1 MNLML
6 LPLIIIIFGSLV
18 MVVLIAYKRSLT
30 ACHWLTGII
39 LVGAF
44 AAQCI
49 LFNSENVSVDLL
61 LFSPLNQFLCQLTL
75 LIVLIVYWP
84 LKQWLSQHSSSPTPF
99 YLLLLWATIGALV
112 MILANH
118 FALLFMGLELL
129 SLSLIGLIA
138 YQCPQFN
145 TQSADNGTS
154 TGIEKIGVEAI
165 GIEAAIKYLILS
177 GIASAI
183 ILLGFSLIYIDIGSL
198 ALADF
203 NQVAQGKLLPPWLIY
218 GAIFFILGGLFFKLS
233 IAPCHLWFAD
243 LLQGAPTPV
252 AAFLSTVSKL
262 AVFSLLFKLLLSSQW
277 IQITIVAQVIGAV
290 AIISMLLGNLLA
302 LRQQNI
308 YRLLAYSSIA
318 HFGYLL
324 IIILLGNNSNIISDE
339 ILLIYMVAY
348 LLSLSG
354 LFTLLSLIPSQDTL
368 EKLQGLLWRQP
379 LLGICFMLLVLS
391 LAGIPLTIGF
401 IAKFYLV
408 LAAVEQQLWLLIG
421 ALVLGSIIGLFYYFN
436 LLLTIAKKTV
446 AKNSRDIKVIP
457 IVGGAVITMFI
468 VLLGLYPQPLAQ
480 LIHHLVTQ

>member
-1 MNLML
+1 MNIML
-6 LPLIIIIFGSLV
+6 LPLIIIIFGSLT
-18 MVVLIAYKRSLT
+18 MVLIIAYKRSL
-30 ACHWLTGII
+30 AVCHWLTGII
-39 LVGAF
+39 LVSAL

-49 LFNSENVSVDLL
+49 LFNPESVSADLL

-99 YLLLLWATIGALV
+99 YLLLLWTTIGALV

-138 YQCPQFN
+138 YQCPQFRN
-145 TQSADNGTS
+145 QPADNGS
-154 TGIEKIGVEAI
+154 EISSEAI
-165 GIEAAIKYLILS
+165 GIEAAVKYLILS
-177 GIASAI
+177 AIASAV
-183 ILLGFSLIYIDIGSL
+183 ILLGFALIYIDIGSL
-198 ALADF
+198 SLTDLH
-203 NQVAQGKLLPPWLIY
+203 QVAQGKLLPPWLIY

-252 AAFLSTVSKL
+252 AALLSTISKL

-324 IIILLGNNSNIISDE
+324 IIMLLGNNSHIASEE

-354 LFTLLSLIPSQDTL
+354 LFALLSLMPDQDTL

-379 LLGICFMLLVLS
+379 LLGICFMLLILS

-401 IAKFYLV
+401 VAKFYLL
-408 LAAVEQQLWLLIG
+408 LATVEQQLWLLIG

-436 LLLTIAKKTV
+436 LLLTIAKKT
-446 AKNSRDIKVIP
+446 ASKNTTAIKRIP
-457 IVGGAVITMFI
+457 IVGSVVITLFI

-480 LIHHLVTQ
+480 FISQLVEQ